1 MAQTNANLE
10 SMMSQLLAELKGD
23 KNVSSKPD
31 GKKS

>member
-10 SMMSQLLAELKGD
+10 NMMSQLLAEIKGG

-31 GKKS
+31 GKKP